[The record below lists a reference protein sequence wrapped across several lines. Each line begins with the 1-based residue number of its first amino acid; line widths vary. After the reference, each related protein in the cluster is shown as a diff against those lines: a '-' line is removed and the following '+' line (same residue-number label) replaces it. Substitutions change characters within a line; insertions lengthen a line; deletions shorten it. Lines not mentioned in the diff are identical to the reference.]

1 MWEWSHTAE
10 GLANARQNVH
20 ALEKDTLLE
29 ILAEWQE
36 TDKKLA
42 KNEFL
47 HDLPKDVLA
56 DTVWTKMEELRTC
69 TNGGHEAY
77 CCPSG
82 CHTVPFD
89 LPEGVELDPD
99 L

>member
-10 GLANARQNVH
+10 ALAAARQNVH
-20 ALEKDTLLE
+20 ALEKETLLE
-29 ILAEWQE
+29 ILEEWHDGE
-36 TDKKLA
+36 LP
-42 KNEFL
+42 NHFY
-47 HDLPKDVLA
+47 DLPTDVLA
-56 DTVWTKMEELRTC
+56 NAVWEKMENQRTC
-69 TNGGHEAY
+69 SNGGHEAY

-89 LPEGVELDPD
+89 LPEGVDLNPD